1 MAETAAQFGSTGN
14 LLSHKELVEAKK
26 KRTQIPGY
34 DGVKTGHKVESFLKR
49 EAAAKSTARNVNQS
63 FTQPEIS
70 MNKQLS
76 SANQF

>member
-14 LLSHKELVEAKK
+14 LLTHKELVEAKK

-49 EAAAKSTARNVNQS
+49 EAAKSMARNVNQS